1 MGLSYKVYWQPL
13 LFEKLSCSLNLD
25 ITGGLIFFSYI
36 CKKITYNND
45 EIFFHIPNTCP
56 LPMFVR

>member
-25 ITGGLIFFSYI
+25 ITGSLIFFSYI
-36 CKKITYNND
+36 CKKITYTND
-45 EIFFHIPNTCP
+45 EIFFYIPNN
-56 LPMFVR
+56 